1 MRPLSSSRHLRLV
14 VLNVAGLTVA
24 GIVYAAIPDSNGVI
38 HGCYANN
45 GGRLRVIDTS
55 AGGSCNA
62 SETAL
67 HWNQSGQKGPTGPTG
82 PSDAYTLEGSRG
94 VVPGDGA
101 TYTVASGSLPQGS
114 FVVSTTVR
122 IVLGGLSPP
131 GGTFITC
138 LTLVDGFEILDGV
151 AEASIDQAHTTTLPL
166 LGRAIIRAGTS
177 TLTIACRSNQS
188 NVSVTSFTV
197 ATKVGTI
204 HDEQSSPL

>member
-14 VLNVAGLTVA
+14 VLNIAGLTVA

-55 AGGSCNA
+55 VGGSCNA

-101 TYTVASGSLPQGS
+101 TYMVASGSLPQGS

-131 GGTFITC
+131 AAPS
-138 LTLVDGFEILDGV
+138 LP
-151 AEASIDQAHTTTLPL
+151 ASPWWTASKSWTVSPK
-166 LGRAIIRAGTS
+166 RPS
-177 TLTIACRSNQS
+177 TKPTRQLCRSLAERS
-188 NVSVTSFTV
+188 SAPGSLAPSEMSSVH
-197 ATKVGTI
+197 A
-204 HDEQSSPL
+204 P